1 MSKISSLIEGVEK
14 AKTLPQAKKLAA
26 DFKRD
31 RRVKMTDDHKAFINE
46 LHALNFNSSAIS
58 RRLWSDYK
66 VELSPV
72 TIRKFIKGSSKTS
85 FPAARGRKLTR
96 L

>member
-1 MSKISSLIEGVEK
+1 MSKISSLIEGIET
-14 AKTLPQAKKLAA
+14 AKTLPQAKKVAA

-31 RRVKMTDDHKAFINE
+31 RRVKMTDDHKVFIKE
-46 LHALNFNSSAIS
+46 LHALGFNSSAIS

-66 VELSPV
+66 AELSPV
-72 TIRKFIKGSSKTS
+72 TIRKFIKEAGKTS
-85 FPAARGRKLTR
+85 FPAARGRKLSR